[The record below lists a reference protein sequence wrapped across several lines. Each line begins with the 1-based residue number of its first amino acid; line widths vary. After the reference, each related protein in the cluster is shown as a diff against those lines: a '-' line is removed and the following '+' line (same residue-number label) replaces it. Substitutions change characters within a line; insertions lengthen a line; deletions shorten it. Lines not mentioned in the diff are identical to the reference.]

1 MQSWDSLSPLPPWAA
16 RLVVLAPHPRWVL
29 GGPSTRVASDPTN
42 CTLDELMARL
52 AEGDRAAFT
61 PLFRRIWPPVLRL
74 CEGLLRSDADA
85 ADAAQEAMA
94 KVLIRAADY
103 DPGRPAL
110 PWALAIASW
119 ECRTVLRRR
128 VRRRESLDS
137 TASILARD
145 VSGEDEAIQ
154 RQLTAAAL
162 EVLGSLSEVDR
173 ETLLATF
180 WEEAPSVGGATLRKR
195 RERALG
201 RLRSAFRRLYGLD

>member
-1 MQSWDSLSPLPPWAA
+1 MQSWGSLSPLPPWAA
-16 RLVVLAPHPRWVL
+16 RLVVLAPPPRWVV
-29 GGPSTRVASDPTN
+29 GGPSTCVAGDRTN
-42 CTLDELMARL
+42 DTLDELMARL
-52 AEGDRAAFT
+52 ADGDRAAFA
-61 PLFRRIWPPVLRL
+61 PLFRRLWPPVLRL

-94 KVLIRAADY
+94 KVLTRAADY
-103 DPGRPAL
+103 DPRRPAL

-128 VRRRESLDS
+128 ARRREAPDAAAPL
-137 TASILARD
+137 LARD
-145 VSGEDEAIQ
+145 LSGEDEAIQ
-154 RQLTAAAL
+154 RQLTAAAI

>member
-1 MQSWDSLSPLPPWAA
+1 M
-16 RLVVLAPHPRWVL
+16 
-29 GGPSTRVASDPTN
+29 
-42 CTLDELMARL
+42 
-52 AEGDRAAFT
+52 
-61 PLFRRIWPPVLRL
+61 LFR
-74 CEGLLRSDADA
+74 S
-85 ADAAQEAMA
+85 A